1 MTWSSRTHSLRSL
14 LRDDSRQAARIA
26 AALLLTLLLTFLGT
40 GCLSATRAPDGPR
53 ATGEERFVDSLL
65 AAMTLDEK
73 LGQLNQ
79 LSADGMAGDTLTTL
93 IRRGGVGSLMDVIGA
108 DTARALQRLAIEGS
122 RLHVPLL
129 FADDVIHGFRTIF
142 PIPLAE
148 ASSWDPPLAEGSA
161 RIAAMEAAA
170 NGIAWTYAPMVDVAR
185 DPRWGRIMEGSGED
199 PFLGSAFAAAR
210 VRGFQGD
217 PSLRSGQAL
226 RAPTAIAATAKHF
239 AAYGAAEGGRDYN
252 GADISER
259 ALREVYLP
267 PFHAAVCAGA
277 QTVMAGFNEIAGIPS
292 HANRRLL
299 TDILRGEW
307 HFDGT
312 VVSDWNGV
320 VELIPHG
327 VAGDRATAG
336 ALALHA
342 GVDIDMVSQIYSRD
356 LAALVRDGRVSQRE
370 LDEAVRRVLRLKY
383 RLGLF
388 DDPYHGADA
397 GRARAVTL
405 TPANRAAARQAARE
419 SIVLLENRGGVLPL
433 KRDVG
438 TLAVIGALATD
449 SAAAIGSWA
458 ARARASD
465 AITVLQGIRGA
476 VSPRTQVL
484 FARGASPESDD
495 TSGIAEAVRVAR
507 RASVAVL
514 VVGESRDMTGEAS
527 SRASLE
533 LPGAQRRLVQAVQAT
548 GVPTVVVLMNGRPL
562 ALSRLSEL
570 APAMVETW
578 FGGVE
583 AGNATADVLFGDYN
597 PSGKLPVT
605 FPRAVGQVPIYA
617 AHGNTGRPPSDNRY
631 TSRYIDLPWTP
642 LYPFGHGLSYTT
654 FTSSAPRLSATVLR
668 PGDSLDV
675 AVDVANTGSVSG
687 DEVVQLY
694 LRDDVASVS
703 RPVQELRGFQR
714 VHLAPRESRTVH
726 FVIGEQALALYD
738 ASMTRVVEPGTFTV
752 WIGPDA
758 APASRVQFRFE
769 TADGAS
775 RPVPERCEEG
785 PNRRP

>member
-1 MTWSSRTHSLRSL
+1 LNVARRCGRGKLQRRRDVSSRAPRLAASL
-14 LRDDSRQAARIA
+14 LL
-26 AALLLTLLLTFLGT
+26 ALLGT
-40 GCLSATRAPDGPR
+40 GCAR
-53 ATGEERFVDSLL
+53 ATTTPDASRAMGEERFVDSLL
-65 AAMTLDEK
+65 ASMTLEEK

-79 LSADGMAGDTLTTL
+79 LSADGMAGDTLAAQ

-108 DTARALQRLAIEGS
+108 DTTRALQRLAIERS
-122 RLHVPLL
+122 RLRIPLL

-142 PIPLAE
+142 PIPLGE
-148 ASSWDPPLAEGSA
+148 ASSWDPPLAERSA
-161 RIAAMEAAA
+161 RIAAIEAAA

-199 PFLGSAFAAAR
+199 PFLGAAFAAAR

-217 PSLRSGQAL
+217 DL
-226 RAPTAIAATAKHF
+226 RAPTAVAATAKHF

-252 GADISER
+252 AADISER

-277 QTVMAGFNEIAGIPS
+277 QTVMAGFNEIGGVPS

-327 VAGDRATAG
+327 VARDRATAG

-356 LAALVRDGRVSQRE
+356 LAALIREGRASQRE

-388 DDPYHGADA
+388 ADPYHGADA
-397 GRARAVTL
+397 ERARAVTL
-405 TPANRAAARQAARE
+405 TPASRAAARQAARE

-433 KRDVG
+433 RRDVG
-438 TLAVIGALATD
+438 TVAVIGALAAD
-449 SAAAIGSWA
+449 SAAALGSWA
-458 ARARASD
+458 ARARAAD
-465 AITVLQGIRGA
+465 AISVLQGIRGA
-476 VSPRTQVL
+476 VSPHTRVL

-507 RASVAVL
+507 RAAVVIL

-533 LPGAQRRLVQAVQAT
+533 VPGAQLRLVQAVQAA

-562 ALSRLSEL
+562 VLSRLRDL
-570 APAMVETW
+570 VPTIIETW

-597 PSGKLPVT
+597 PSGRLPVT

-617 AHGNTGRPPSDNRY
+617 AHRNTGRPASENRY
-631 TSRYIDLPWTP
+631 TSRYIDLPFTP

-668 PGDSLDV
+668 PGDSLEV
-675 AVDVANTGSVSG
+675 TVHVTNTGSVAG

-694 LRDDVASVS
+694 LRDDVASVT

-714 VHLAPRESRTVH
+714 VHLAPRESRPVR

-738 ASMTRVVEPGTFTV
+738 SSMTRVVEPGTFTV
-752 WIGPDA
+752 WVGPDA
-758 APASRVQFRFE
+758 APALRAQFRFE

-785 PNRRP
+785 PTRRP